1 MSLPSKVSAQGLG
14 ANRSRRRAPRRCR
27 TRTAG
32 SIRRTGRRRI
42 GGVPASW
49 RGCRRP
55 TEAVNAGGVPHAS
68 RGPPGASF
76 WWSFGFDTPPQP
88 IEAVNAARDRR
99 LSRGPPGAPTCSSAF
114 CLSRAPACRVAREQ
128 SPRETTAEPSYRAR
142 ELRWRSIPGGGERS
156 EGVASEARAPLILI
170 TPRSGKNIFFFRAQP
185 RQPAALPTRE
195 SPGCMYR
202 YPLLIGRDKEFQKRF
217 LFAMPEQH
225 AKP

>member
-1 MSLPSKVSAQGLG
+1 MSLPSKVSAPRLG
-14 ANRSRRRAPRRCR
+14 RQQKPPEGTETLPYEDRGIDQA
-27 TRTAG
+27 
-32 SIRRTGRRRI
+32 TGRRRI

-49 RGCRRP
+49 RGYRRP

-99 LSRGPPGAPTCSSAF
+99 LSRGPPWRAYLLF
-114 CLSRAPACRVAREQ
+114 CLLSSRAPACRVAREQ
-128 SPRETTAEPSYRAR
+128 SPREMTAEPSYRAR

-170 TPRSGKNIFFFRAQP
+170 TPRSGKNIFLQGTTTATGCSTD
-185 RQPAALPTRE
+185 AGIAGLYVLLSALNW
-195 SPGCMYR
+195 
-202 YPLLIGRDKEFQKRF
+202 
-217 LFAMPEQH
+217 
-225 AKP
+225 